1 MTIDEAA
8 KLIGY
13 SRHTLA
19 FAVRKG
25 EIAATVDHGRYVLT
39 EEAVREWANR
49 PRLKGKR
56 K

>member
-19 FAVRKG
+19 LAVRNK
-25 EIAATVDHGRYVLT
+25 EIPATVDHGQYVLT
-39 EEAVREWANR
+39 EADVREWAAR